1 MPYHRRRP
9 DPLTRLVLAF
19 RVAALGVNVPMARDI
34 AAREADRIPETRV
47 EKAHGGKAKV
57 AEQGRAILRHLPTMA
72 PDDRPQA
79 ARDLRA
85 CADAL
90 QSAFHITSEVKLGD
104 RRRRA

>member
-1 MPYHRRRP
+1 MGYRRPRP
-9 DPLTRLVLAF
+9 DPLARLVLAF
-19 RVAALGVNVPMARDI
+19 RVAAHGIAVPAARAI
-34 AAREADRIPETRV
+34 AAREADRIPETRI

-72 PDDRPQA
+72 PDDWFVA

-85 CADAL
+85 CAEVL
-90 QSAFHITSEVKLGD
+90 QSGFIVTSEEKLGE